1 MTSPKPLSNQV
12 ALVTGAGRG
21 IGRAISSHLASLGA
35 TVILCARSGSELEA
49 LAQEIAS
56 SGGKG
61 VPLVCDVSDLSSVEN
76 AAADVAKSQAR
87 LDVLVNNAGV
97 GAFSG
102 PLHEMTPENWEKVL
116 NTNLRGVFYCIRAFA
131 PLMIRQ

>member
-1 MTSPKPLSNQV
+1 MTVPKPLSNQV

-21 IGRAISSHLASLGA
+21 IGKSISAHLASLGA
-35 TVILCARSGSELEA
+35 TVILCARSGRELEA

-56 SGGKG
+56 GGGKA

-76 AAADVAKSQAR
+76 AAADVARAHAR

-97 GAFSG
+97 GAFTG
-102 PLHEMTPENWEKVL
+102 PLHEMT
-116 NTNLRGVFYCIRAFA
+116 
-131 PLMIRQ
+131 